1 MPFVAVAHHHA
12 FAARVQRERIAPIQ
26 GVRRF
31 FRHDPGKQ
39 VVPRAFPDARVLRQ
53 RFHPVPVP
61 GMGAP
66 NLAQWI
72 RA

>member
-1 MPFVAVAHHHA
+1 MPFVANTHHHA
-12 FAARVQRERIAPIQ
+12 FTARMQRERIAPIQ

-31 FRHDPGKQ
+31 FRHDPGKE
-39 VVPRAFPDARVLRQ
+39 VVPWAFPNARVVRQ

-66 NLAQWI
+66 DLAQ
-72 RA
+72 RVRS